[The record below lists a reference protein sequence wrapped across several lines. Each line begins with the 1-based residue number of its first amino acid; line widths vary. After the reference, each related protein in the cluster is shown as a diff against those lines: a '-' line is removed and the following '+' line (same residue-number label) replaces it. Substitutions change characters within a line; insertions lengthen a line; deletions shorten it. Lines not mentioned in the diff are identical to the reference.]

1 MIVFA
6 FGHLKWILHLIIAK
20 LVKIGYF
27 APLPVCLTLIR
38 SCLLGLCM
46 LLLCLEI
53 HRINLFPLTFGLS
66 DHGCALTTFENVIA
80 LSRRARLD
88 TVSLLR

>member
-6 FGHLKWILHLIIAK
+6 FGHLKRILHLIIAK

-38 SCLLGLCM
+38 SCLLVLCM
-46 LLLCLEI
+46 LLLSLEI
-53 HRINLFPLTFGLS
+53 HRIDFLPLAFGLGN
-66 DHGCALTTFENVIA
+66 HGCAFTTLENVIA